1 MQDTNKKYGY
11 VMLVILML
19 GTAVLYYS
27 NLIFTVRMDTLQVFH
42 MSPVQ
47 LAAISTIGGVPGAVL
62 SIWVGNMLDRTEVK
76 RFVGI
81 SMALVVLCMVIR
93 VFMTSYIGLLV
104 TTVLIGTFLLPIIIV
119 GPKMLG
125 ELFAPED
132 IPFAMGC
139 YGAAGGMG
147 TTLAFATGSL
157 YPSVQA
163 ALAGVAV
170 VGAIVLAGWIVFCKK
185 TKKKDDSM
193 AGQMPK
199 GAFIRVV
206 KSTALWKTMLC
217 GGFAV
222 GSSIIINTSLV
233 YGFMER
239 GFDASLLGTV
249 LNISLIIGGIV
260 SGIVLGKIGRFN
272 VPYLFMCIVGGGL
285 YLAGWSVEPGALSY
299 ILFAL
304 AGLIASATVGVNFT
318 RVPLLYMTKQFDAE
332 MTGAASGM
340 LQTAL
345 GIFQFVVPTAA
356 TAFAATA
363 DGGTDY
369 TLKFMMA
376 FAALAI
382 AGILGMFIPELGVK
396 GKLAQS
402 MEKKDI

>member
-1 MQDTNKKYGY
+1 MQNKNKTYSY
-11 VMLVILML
+11 VMLAILML

-27 NLIFTVRMDTLQVFH
+27 NLIFTVRLDTLEVFH

-62 SIWVGNMLDRTEVK
+62 SILVGNMLDRTEVK

-93 VFMTSYIGLLV
+93 VFMTSYVGLLI

-147 TTLAFATGSL
+147 TTLAFATGPV
-157 YPSVQA
+157 YPSVQT

-170 VGAIVLAGWIVFCKK
+170 VGAVVLLGWIIFCKQS
-185 TKKKDDSM
+185 KKDTGK
-193 AGQMPK
+193 ATGAIPK

-206 KSTALWKTMLC
+206 KSTALWKTMFC
-217 GGFAV
+217 GGLAV

-260 SGIVLGKIGRFN
+260 SGIILGKIGRFN
-272 VPYLFMCIVGGGL
+272 IPYLVMCFVGGGL
-285 YLAGWSVEPGALSY
+285 YLAGWLVEPGALSY
-299 ILFAL
+299 LLFAL
-304 AGLIASATVGVNFT
+304 AGLVASATVGVNFT

-345 GIFQFVVPTAA
+345 GIFQFVVPTAV
-356 TAFAATA
+356 TAAAATA
-363 DGGTDY
+363 DGGTNY
-369 TLKFMMA
+369 TLKFVMA

-396 GKLAQS
+396 GKLAQD
-402 MEKKDI
+402 MEKN